1 MRDARINPVAGD
13 VLAIGMKQWE
23 VSTADSGGIIIV
35 RNGAKNFMSL
45 ATFRSL
51 FKLAS
56 TVRYGDERD

>member
-1 MRDARINPVAGD
+1 MRDPRINPLEGD

-35 RNGAKNFMSL
+35 RNGAKNVMSL

-56 TVRYGDERD
+56 TVRLGDQK